1 MGKFFHVPL
10 EKDHKIADGTIFYCW
25 AACFCESHILELY
38 FVCTLQIFTV
48 ILLCKSIKSMGVI
61 YNLMIENFFCKF
73 HHWNPGIAKQLSKSS
88 KNKSQCWS
96 ELFSVYNRFWYECK
110 IELIGNNLLKIW
122 ILIVRDTLYK
132 AKN

>member
-1 MGKFFHVPL
+1 MKVISKSKKNAAHSY
-10 EKDHKIADGTIFYCW
+10 IAFPSYLGWITEQSWIKTMY
-25 AACFCESHILELY
+25 A
-38 FVCTLQIFTV
+38 LQIFIV
-48 ILLCKSIKSMGVI
+48 ILLCKSIKIIGVI

-73 HHWNPGIAKQLSKSS
+73 HHWNPGIPKQLSKSS

-96 ELFSVYNRFWYECK
+96 ELFSVYHRFWCECK
-110 IELIGNNLLKIW
+110 IELFGNNLLKIW